1 LWLDCWHL
9 DGYLM
14 DRYGFQ
20 PVYDIGSCI
29 DAKLSSIIKRG
40 EWYWS
45 YARSD
50 LLVHIRSQLSLVKI
64 GLDDQAVWKAEKRV
78 YNCAETWD
86 ALRKKENVVGLWRI
100 VWFSM
105 AMPRHSF
112 LLWLV
117 FRDALTTKK
126 KMCIWGYEG
135 DILCPFCRAYIEC
148 RDHLFFKCSFSRQ
161 IWRNVMQSCLE
172 HFPVVDWD
180 EVAMWSINRLR
191 GESLRTRP
199 CKLSLGVVVYHIWI
213 QRNNLLIH

>member
-1 LWLDCWHL
+1 MTRLF
-9 DGYLM
+9 G
-14 DRYGFQ
+14 
-20 PVYDIGSCI
+20 
-29 DAKLSSIIKRG
+29 KLK
-40 EWYWS
+40 
-45 YARSD
+45 
-50 LLVHIRSQLSLVKI
+50 
-64 GLDDQAVWKAEKRV
+64 KRV

-112 LLWLV
+112 LFWLV
-117 FRDALTTKK
+117 FRDALTTKE

-213 QRNNLLIH
+213 QRCWYSFRYGVNLHVLWCSSRLSIICWCLS